1 MSSAIFA
8 CGHWRRRDPLA
19 GLTDVMR
26 DALTLASQSPLY
38 LLDGLYRRDLGEP
51 GVPPSTVTA
60 LSVRGLMRVH
70 AGPEGLLRRH
80 ILTPAGHRLVAV
92 MRQRAET
99 RARLIADKPARALT
113 PEIAR

>member
-1 MSSAIFA
+1 MAPTLKAWIDHA
-8 CGHWRRRDPLA
+8 ARRGKTFRYTP
-19 GLTDVMR
+19 
-26 DALTLASQSPLY
+26 
-38 LLDGLYRRDLGEP
+38 
-51 GVPPSTVTA
+51 
-60 LSVRGLMRVH
+60 